1 MLFRAE
7 SPHLNQLNST
17 KPQERNIKKIY
28 ISDKNIYSIIINR
41 HSSSRNYKYEL
52 CLYDMSMN
60 FAKIDYLN
68 FTIITNNYVV
78 YRWTMPRTL
87 LLIIFNKF
95 YYIDSHQ
102 RVQSFHIFP
111 VLTICF
117 WSVVKKRKHKNNK
130 RVDKPLRN
138 QTTQIVNH
146 LNTAALIN
154 QS

>member
-17 KPQERNIKKIY
+17 TPQERNIKKIY

-68 FTIITNNYVV
+68 FTIITNNCVV
-78 YRWTMPRTL
+78 YRCAPIATVKYTQWIALHRFTSTRL
-87 LLIIFNKF
+87 EL
-95 YYIDSHQ
+95 SHF
-102 RVQSFHIFP
+102 SHFHN
-111 VLTICF
+111 LF
-117 WSVVKKRKHKNNK
+117 WSVVKKENTK
-130 RVDKPLRN
+130 
-138 QTTQIVNH
+138 TTN
-146 LNTAALIN
+146 ALI
-154 QS
+154 SLCVTKLHK